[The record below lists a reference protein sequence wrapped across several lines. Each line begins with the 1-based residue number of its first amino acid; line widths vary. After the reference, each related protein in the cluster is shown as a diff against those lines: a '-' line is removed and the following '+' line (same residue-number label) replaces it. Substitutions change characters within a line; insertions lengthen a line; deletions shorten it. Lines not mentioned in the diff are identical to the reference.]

1 MNTKNDV
8 VIRGR
13 HKDAPSLPSVFCVW
27 SQVVRLERQRPCFL
41 LVCLLGEPPTQL
53 SHLARLHV
61 YIYMYVC
68 VCGVYIHMVM
78 FRGRTAGK
86 PLPNG
91 PSSPFLSTYYFV
103 GGGVWCTRT
112 IKLKRFECIERREPR
127 KSRILHH
134 SSYNA
139 QKSKIEMCDGILVAM
154 ELSRYLIIIYICLR
168 YSQYF
173 KNYKIIRNYKIC

>member
-1 MNTKNDV
+1 
-8 VIRGR
+8 
-13 HKDAPSLPSVFCVW
+13 
-27 SQVVRLERQRPCFL
+27 
-41 LVCLLGEPPTQL
+41 
-53 SHLARLHV
+53 
-61 YIYMYVC
+61 
-68 VCGVYIHMVM
+68 MVM

-134 SSYNA
+134 SSYNV
-139 QKSKIEMCDGILVAM
+139 QKSKIEMCDGIFVAM
-154 ELSRYLIIIYICLR
+154 ESLLRWNLCCDGIVTTFNNYLHL
-168 YSQYF
+168 F
-173 KNYKIIRNYKIC
+173 TL